1 MRIKERVGEQ
11 LREVSDSLGIQLSLA
26 ELPKSDDFEY
36 EIRIVG
42 IDRPY
47 GFAFKLGVDYLCWT
61 LSLHLDEYGSSA
73 LEAMRTRFGE
83 RRGTLE
89 SIVKI
94 ANERNQALVLKINDM
109 ETSSWTDSQN
119 WSDLELQLRH
129 SYSSEESAAEAL
141 RTALLDALCIV
152 LSLLV
157 ESEVWDKDNNNEEP
171 ELGALEGDQSS
182 ILVNKYERS
191 RYNRALCLRYYGF
204 NCRGCGIHME
214 AKYGPIGQNVIHVH
228 HIVPLSLMGG
238 SYRLNPIKDLIPLC
252 PNCHNV
258 VHRVTPPLSIADL
271 NAQTGFEG
279 IY

>member
-26 ELPKSDDFEY
+26 ELPNSDDFEY

-61 LSLHLDEYGSSA
+61 VSLHLDEYGASA
-73 LEAMRTRFGE
+73 LEAMRVRFGE
-83 RRGTLE
+83 RRETLE

-109 ETSSWTDSQN
+109 EISSWTDSQN
-119 WSDLELQLRH
+119 WGDLELQLRH
-129 SYSSEESAAEAL
+129 SYSSEESSAEAL
-141 RTALLDALCIV
+141 RTALLDAFCIV

-157 ESEVWDKDNNNEEP
+157 ESEVWDQDNNEEP
-171 ELGALEGDQSS
+171 TIGALEGDQNS

-204 NCRGCGIHME
+204 SCRGCGIHME

-228 HIVPLSLMGG
+228 HVIPLSLMEG

-271 NAQTGFEG
+271 NVQTGYLG
-279 IY
+279 GN

>member
-26 ELPKSDDFEY
+26 DLPKSDDFEY

-47 GFAFKLGVDYLCWT
+47 GFSFKLGVDYLCWT
-61 LSLHLDEYGSSA
+61 LSLHLDEYGASA

-83 RRGTLE
+83 RRETLE

-94 ANERNQALVLKINDM
+94 ANERNQAFVLKINDT
-109 ETSSWTDSQN
+109 ETTSWTDSQN

-129 SYSSEESAAEAL
+129 SYSSEESAGVAL

-157 ESEVWDKDNNNEEP
+157 ESEVWDIDNTDENSI
-171 ELGALEGDQSS
+171 GALEGDQST
-182 ILVNKYERS
+182 ILINKYERS

-204 NCRGCGIHME
+204 QCRGCGIHME

-228 HIVPLSLMGG
+228 HIVPVSLMGA
-238 SYRLNPIKDLIPLC
+238 SYRLNPIRDLIPLC

-258 VHRVTPPLSIADL
+258 VHRVSPPLPL
-271 NAQTGFEG
+271 VELQRQTGYLYE
-279 IY
+279 